1 MPLFS
6 SEDNEA
12 LHREGMAYPDG
23 PKTRIPDEL
32 VNIDFE
38 VLEDAVRSLR
48 LPDDVEAVDDLQ
60 RITADEKMALNDI
73 RSEGNR
79 KIIYASLCYSEL
91 VKEFIKKKALDDNDE
106 KFPYRLK
113 TFFKGIYAEFYHNGI
128 RGDDLLDR
136 LVSEIVGMIPKPATH
151 PAAYAII
158 VHLFEFCD
166 LFEKPRQ

>member
-1 MPLFS
+1 MFVYRNATPIIS
-6 SEDNEA
+6 NCYRTISIYTNINMI
-12 LHREGMAYPDG
+12 G
-23 PKTRIPDEL
+23 KTGNCLIHGIIQNFRHQVMHCL
-32 VNIDFE
+32 NIR
-38 VLEDAVRSLR
+38 AA
-48 LPDDVEAVDDLQ
+48 DVHSRAM
-60 RITADEKMALNDI
+60 T
-73 RSEGNR
+73 
-79 KIIYASLCYSEL
+79 
-91 VKEFIKKKALDDNDE
+91 
-106 KFPYRLK
+106 YRLK